1 MCEKTKKDS
10 FLSKI
15 ENVIISFLKKF
26 GLVIATVFGVF
37 TSFII
42 IKKVNHKIQIK
53 DEKKKNKIKEE
64 IKTIETKTEKAKQ
77 EVSDIKEEVKKDI
90 KETEEKIEEAKD
102 DHDKYIKEQ
111 QKKAKKAGFKKKN
124 K

>member
-1 MCEKTKKDS
+1 MKKTKKDS

-15 ENVIISFLKKF
+15 ENTVLSFLKKF

-37 TSFII
+37 TSLII
-42 IKKVNHKIQIK
+42 IKKVNHQIQIK
-53 DEKKKNKIKEE
+53 DEKKKDKIKEE
-64 IKTIETKTEKAKQ
+64 IKTIETKTEEAKQ
-77 EVSDIKEEVKKDI
+77 EVSNIKEEVKEDI

-102 DHDKYIKEQ
+102 DNDKYIKEQ

>member
-15 ENVIISFLKKF
+15 ENVVLSFLKKF
-26 GLVIATVFGVF
+26 GLVIVTVFGVF

-42 IKKVNHKIQIK
+42 IKKVNHQIQIK
-53 DEKKKNKIKEE
+53 DEKKKDKIKEE
-64 IKTIETKTEKAKQ
+64 IKTIETKTEEAKQ
-77 EVSDIKEEVKKDI
+77 EVSDIKEEVKEDI
-90 KETEEKIEEAKD
+90 KETKEKIEESKD
-102 DHDKYIKEQ
+102 DHDNYIKEQ
-111 QKKAKKAGFKKKN
+111 QKKTKKAGFKKKN

>member
-1 MCEKTKKDS
+1 MKKTKKDS

-15 ENVIISFLKKF
+15 ENTVLSFLKKF

-42 IKKVNHKIQIK
+42 IKKVNHQIQIK
-53 DEKKKNKIKEE
+53 DEKKKDKIKEE
-64 IKTIETKTEKAKQ
+64 IKTIETKTEEAKQ
-77 EVSDIKEEVKKDI
+77 EVSDIKEEVKEDI

-102 DHDKYIKEQ
+102 DNDKYIKEQ

>member
-64 IKTIETKTEKAKQ
+64 
-77 EVSDIKEEVKKDI
+77 VKKDI

>member
-37 TSFII
+37 ISFII
-42 IKKVNHKIQIK
+42 IKKVNHKIRIK

-64 IKTIETKTEKAKQ
+64 IKTIETKTEETKQ
-77 EVSDIKEEVKKDI
+77 EVSDIKEEVKEDI
-90 KETEEKIEEAKD
+90 KETEEKIEEAKN
-102 DHDKYIKEQ
+102 DHNKYIKEQ

>member
-42 IKKVNHKIQIK
+42 IKK
-53 DEKKKNKIKEE
+53 EKKKNKIKEE
-64 IKTIETKTEKAKQ
+64 IKTIETKTEEAKQ
-77 EVSDIKEEVKKDI
+77 EVSNIKEEVKEDI

>member
-1 MCEKTKKDS
+1 MCEKTKKDY

-15 ENVIISFLKKF
+15 ENVFISFLKKF

-42 IKKVNHKIQIK
+42 IKKANHQIQIK
-53 DEKKKNKIKEE
+53 DEKKKDKIKEE
-64 IKTIETKTEKAKQ
+64 IKTIETKTEEAKQ
-77 EVSDIKEEVKKDI
+77 EISDIKEEVKEDI
-90 KETEEKIEEAKD
+90 KETEEKIEETKD